1 MQYYT
6 MSKYYYL
13 DENNQKVYYAGK
25 IINDCSK
32 NELYGVLTKFKEITK
47 KIKLEHQ
54 PAEEATNG
62 WSSYFTYKDTN
73 DNTQIYKGNKF
84 NIRKSFDGSYFITK
98 TEKVEIPVKY
108 YPEIK
113 TVDEYF
119 TYIDENKEEVKYEGN
134 KKPSYDKE
142 TNTYFIYK

>member
-13 DENNQKVYYAGK
+13 DENNQKVYYAGE

-54 PAEEATNG
+54 PAEEAIEG
-62 WSSYFTYKDTN
+62 WSSYFTYKDAN
-73 DNTQIYKGNKF
+73 NNIQIYKGNKY
-84 NIRKSFDGSYFITK
+84 NIHKAFDGSYFVSKTK
-98 TEKVEIPVKY
+98 KVEIPIKY
-108 YPEIK
+108 HPAIESI
-113 TVDEYF
+113 DEYF
-119 TYIDENKEEVKYEGN
+119 TYVNEKGEEVKYEGN
-134 KKPSYDKE
+134 KKLQYDKE